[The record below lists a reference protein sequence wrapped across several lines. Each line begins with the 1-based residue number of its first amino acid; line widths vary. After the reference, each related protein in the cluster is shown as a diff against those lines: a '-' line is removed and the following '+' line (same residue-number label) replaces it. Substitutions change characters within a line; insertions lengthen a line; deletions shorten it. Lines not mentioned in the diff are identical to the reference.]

1 MLNKIV
7 SFLFGSK
14 HQRDIKKLLPLVAQ
28 INALEPDFQQMAT
41 DEFPKKT
48 KEFKE
53 RLAAGETLD
62 DILPE
67 AFALVREAARRALGE
82 RPYDVQL
89 LGGIVLHQ
97 GKITEMKTGEGKT
110 LSSVGAAYLNSL
122 TGKGV
127 HMVTVNDYLAE
138 RDAKWMEPVYASL
151 GVSVGFVLSNMDT
164 AARKEAYNADITY
177 ATNNE
182 LGFDYLRDNMKWDAN
197 EKAQRSHAYCIVDEI
212 DSILID
218 ESRTPL
224 IISGQVD
231 DDTSKYGQVDSLVNL
246 LTECEKDPETDD
258 YPEEPVGD
266 YKLDEKSKRVL
277 FTDQGM
283 NKVEEILH
291 NRKIISG
298 NLFAENNFE
307 YIHYMTQAMRAHLL
321 FNKDVDYVVQDGKVE
336 IVDEFTGRILHG
348 RRYSEGL
355 HQAIEAKERI
365 KVAKQN
371 KTIATITFQNFF
383 RLYDKLSGMT
393 GTADTEA
400 KEFTKI
406 YGMDV
411 VVVPTNRPVARDD
424 QNDTIYFNEKFKY
437 DAIVNEIR
445 EANQKG
451 QPVLVGTVSIEKSEV
466 LAKHLTRA
474 GIRHEILNAKN
485 HHREALIIAEAG
497 AKGSVTI
504 ATNMAG
510 RGTDIKLG
518 GNPEFRARKK
528 AGTEATPEEFKK
540 ALEAEMKS
548 WRKDYEEVKSL
559 GGLFVLGTER
569 HESRRIDNQLRGRS
583 GRQGD
588 PGRSK
593 FFLSL
598 DDTLMRLF
606 ANDSIRGMMGRLG
619 MADGEPIEHPWINK
633 SVENAQK
640 RVEERNFDIRKH
652 LLDYDD
658 VLSMQRKLI
667 YSQRDSILTDD
678 KLFERILRTA
688 DELLED
694 ILQPYRRLSRL
705 GDSLVPIM
713 DELKE
718 AFFYEETLNNED
730 AVLLTIPE
738 LRERVLDYIKKD
750 LEEKN
755 SKVTPERLNMY
766 IRFEYLRKIDQNWQQ
781 HLDNMEALREAVSLR
796 SYAQKNPL
804 LEYKL
809 EGSDIFNE
817 MIEDIRIHVAK
828 KIIRVRIEKA
838 PAGGQRRVGGQ
849 MRANHKSMG
858 GFGALQNNQRKEA
871 AGQKVQIRRTV
882 PKVGRNEPCPCGS
895 GKKYK
900 HCHGKN
906 G

>member
-393 GTADTEA
+393 GTA
-400 KEFTKI
+400 
-406 YGMDV
+406 G
-411 VVVPTNRPVARDD
+411 
-424 QNDTIYFNEKFKY
+424 
-437 DAIVNEIR
+437 
-445 EANQKG
+445 
-451 QPVLVGTVSIEKSEV
+451 
-466 LAKHLTRA
+466 
-474 GIRHEILNAKN
+474 
-485 HHREALIIAEAG
+485 HRG
-497 AKGSVTI
+497 K
-504 ATNMAG
+504 
-510 RGTDIKLG
+510 
-518 GNPEFRARKK
+518 
-528 AGTEATPEEFKK
+528 
-540 ALEAEMKS
+540 
-548 WRKDYEEVKSL
+548 
-559 GGLFVLGTER
+559 
-569 HESRRIDNQLRGRS
+569 
-583 GRQGD
+583 
-588 PGRSK
+588 
-593 FFLSL
+593 
-598 DDTLMRLF
+598 
-606 ANDSIRGMMGRLG
+606 
-619 MADGEPIEHPWINK
+619 
-633 SVENAQK
+633 
-640 RVEERNFDIRKH
+640 
-652 LLDYDD
+652 
-658 VLSMQRKLI
+658 
-667 YSQRDSILTDD
+667 
-678 KLFERILRTA
+678 
-688 DELLED
+688 
-694 ILQPYRRLSRL
+694 
-705 GDSLVPIM
+705 
-713 DELKE
+713 
-718 AFFYEETLNNED
+718 
-730 AVLLTIPE
+730 
-738 LRERVLDYIKKD
+738 
-750 LEEKN
+750 
-755 SKVTPERLNMY
+755 
-766 IRFEYLRKIDQNWQQ
+766 
-781 HLDNMEALREAVSLR
+781 
-796 SYAQKNPL
+796 
-804 LEYKL
+804 
-809 EGSDIFNE
+809 
-817 MIEDIRIHVAK
+817 RIHQNL
-828 KIIRVRIEKA
+828 RHGCGGGPYQ
-838 PAGGQRRVGGQ
+838 PA
-849 MRANHKSMG
+849 S
-858 GFGALQNNQRKEA
+858 
-871 AGQKVQIRRTV
+871 
-882 PKVGRNEPCPCGS
+882 GS
-895 GKKYK
+895 G
-900 HCHGKN
+900 
-906 G
+906 